1 MHLKTTK
8 KKARVEPKTKE
19 PVNPSEQQDRDPKD
33 RAEKLLLAD
42 IKNIQSFDL
51 NKDGKIDKTELKE
64 AAKVASKWA
73 ISSLV
78 NSKNWFYYGAGKPV
92 GPMNWEEIDKISKKY
107 NDVFVSFS
115 DIGTESRLKFW
126 LPAKIIKQIQKPA

>member
-1 MHLKTTK
+1 
-8 KKARVEPKTKE
+8 
-19 PVNPSEQQDRDPKD
+19 
-33 RAEKLLLAD
+33 LLAD
-42 IKNIQSFDL
+42 IKNIQSFDA

-73 ISSLV
+73 ASSLV

-92 GPMNWEEIDKISKKY
+92 GPMNWEEIDKISNKY

-126 LPAKIIKQIQKPA
+126 LPAKIINEIRQLP

>member
-1 MHLKTTK
+1 MIRKIESK
-8 KKARVEPKTKE
+8 
-19 PVNPSEQQDRDPKD
+19 NC
-33 RAEKLLLAD
+33 D

-73 ISSLV
+73 VSSLV

-92 GPMNWEEIDKISKKY
+92 GPKVGRD
-107 NDVFVSFS
+107 
-115 DIGTESRLKFW
+115 R
-126 LPAKIIKQIQKPA
+126 

>member
-1 MHLKTTK
+1 M
-8 KKARVEPKTKE
+8 
-19 PVNPSEQQDRDPKD
+19 
-33 RAEKLLLAD
+33 LAD
-42 IKNIQSFDL
+42 IKNIQSFDA

-73 ISSLV
+73 ASSLV
-78 NSKNWFYYGAGKPV
+78 NSKKWFYYGAGKPV
-92 GPMNWEEIDKISKKY
+92 GPMNWEEIDKISNKH

-126 LPAKIIKQIQKPA
+126 LPAKIINEIRQLP